1 MITEKLKT
9 MAEAEDYRPLQSK
22 RKAITALLPY
32 AVWQER
38 DGQPEML
45 DTILRAVRASR
56 MTEFMWRHIDQFVS
70 TLFSEASPCAIVLV
84 SPHIRWSWLRGRGDL
99 VQWWVTTTSMVPH
112 AEEVAQSVV
121 DTLLQVSFWDE
132 LVRYIPVDLWLW
144 LTEQPSLPP
153 VCRGRDLGT
162 HFSVIEAVQALK
174 DIEVLKSYLLL
185 IWSEWGPPYCFDEM
199 CTSLRNDFGEIGMRH
214 HRADLIQRLDHV
226 LGQLDR
232 GLEYLSQQNQ
242 YLTELQIQKMKDRY
256 GKLKEVLLEMNIES
270 IAGTCHLRIEFLSM
284 LTQVDIHRIPHN
296 VCVRS
301 SSPMSIALCLEP
313 LPCLLPLYTDFDTHV
328 DSSRVLPCLPS

>member
-1 MITEKLKT
+1 MV
-9 MAEAEDYRPLQSK
+9 EAEDYRLLQSK

-99 VQWWVTTTSMVPH
+99 VQWWVATTSMVPH

-132 LVRYIPVDLWLW
+132 LVRYIPVDLW
-144 LTEQPSLPP
+144 
-153 VCRGRDLGT
+153 
-162 HFSVIEAVQALK
+162 
-174 DIEVLKSYLLL
+174 
-185 IWSEWGPPYCFDEM
+185 
-199 CTSLRNDFGEIGMRH
+199 
-214 HRADLIQRLDHV
+214 
-226 LGQLDR
+226 
-232 GLEYLSQQNQ
+232 
-242 YLTELQIQKMKDRY
+242 
-256 GKLKEVLLEMNIES
+256 
-270 IAGTCHLRIEFLSM
+270 
-284 LTQVDIHRIPHN
+284 
-296 VCVRS
+296 
-301 SSPMSIALCLEP
+301 
-313 LPCLLPLYTDFDTHV
+313 
-328 DSSRVLPCLPS
+328 